1 MLQVGRRLYGPKGRQ
16 QQGVL
21 ASVAGWT
28 FNGPERQSGE
38 KYGHVEL
45 SNIIGVP
52 SLSLRATRHRRHH
65 HFIIIIIGFIRAA
78 HVQQLSLETGLA
90 GECTHTYLLHKSLAG
105 PRDNSSCH
113 TDLPGIR
120 PPRDIIVERDISI
133 VANGAK
139 NSA

>member
-78 HVQQLSLETGLA
+78 HVQQLSLETGA
-90 GECTHTYLLHKSLAG
+90 SGGMYTHIFIAQISGRTKRQFVMSHGFARDSPTERYNSRERYLNCG
-105 PRDNSSCH
+105 
-113 TDLPGIR
+113 
-120 PPRDIIVERDISI
+120 
-133 VANGAK
+133 
-139 NSA
+139 